1 MSSKLIDKLKHK
13 PFVRALVYALVGSIS
28 YPGLNIFNRLRI
40 EGTENIESLPKQ
52 NVLFVSNHQ
61 TYFAE
66 VISFLHIFCAVK
78 WKRKNRLGFPWYLLS
93 PYTRVYF
100 VSAAETMQ
108 ASWLTR
114 LFELAGS
121 LTVRR
126 TWNADS
132 TIQRKGLDPSDTRKI
147 ERALKT
153 SWVINFPQGTTKPFA
168 PGRKGTALL
177 IRQTNPI
184 VIPIRIDGFNTAFD
198 KKGLRMKKWRTS
210 LSVKFGAPLR
220 FTSEQSNEDIIEEI
234 MLAIGQSK
242 TQAPNP
248 GAGYP

>member
-1 MSSKLIDKLKHK
+1 MGKLIEKLKHK
-13 PFVRALVYALVGSIS
+13 SFVRGIVYMLVGSFT
-28 YPGLNIFNRLRI
+28 YPGLNLLNKLQIR
-40 EGTENIESLPKQ
+40 GTEHLTGLPKQ

-66 VISFLHIFCAVK
+66 VITFLHIFCAVK

-93 PYTRVYF
+93 PYTGVYF
-100 VSAAETMQ
+100 VSATETMRS
-108 ASWLTR
+108 SWLTR

-132 TIQRKGLDPSDTRKI
+132 TMKRQGLDPSDTRKI
-147 ERALKT
+147 ERTLKK

-177 IRQTNPI
+177 IKQTNPI
-184 VIPIRIDGFNTAFD
+184 VIPIRINGFNTAFD
-198 KKGLRMKKWRTS
+198 KKGLKLKKLRTI
-210 LSVKFGAPLR
+210 LSVEFGAPMT
-220 FTSEQSNEDIIEEI
+220 FTEDQSQDEILEQI

-242 TQAPNP
+242 TQIPKT
-248 GAGYP
+248 

>member
-1 MSSKLIDKLKHK
+1 MAKLIEKLKHK
-13 PFVRALVYALVGSIS
+13 PFVRALVYTLVGSVS
-28 YPGLNIFNRLRI
+28 YPGLNLFNKLRI
-40 EGTENIESLPKQ
+40 SGTENLENLPKQ

-66 VISFLHIFCAVK
+66 VIAFLHIFCAVK

-93 PYTRVYF
+93 PFTGVYF
-100 VSAAETMQ
+100 VSAAETMR

-114 LFELAGS
+114 IFELAGS

-132 TIQRKGLDPSDTRKI
+132 TLKRQGLDPSDTRKI
-147 ERALKT
+147 ERALREN
-153 SWVINFPQGTTKPFA
+153 WIINFPQGTTKAFA

-184 VIPIRIDGFNTAFD
+184 VIPIRIENFNVAFD
-198 KKGLRMKKWRTS
+198 KKGLKLKKLGTELKVNFGKPMRFGEDQS
-210 LSVKFGAPLR
+210 LDEIL
-220 FTSEQSNEDIIEEI
+220 EEI
-234 MLAIGQSK
+234 MVAIGQSK
-242 TQAPNP
+242 TQQPN
-248 GAGYP
+248 GDYQ